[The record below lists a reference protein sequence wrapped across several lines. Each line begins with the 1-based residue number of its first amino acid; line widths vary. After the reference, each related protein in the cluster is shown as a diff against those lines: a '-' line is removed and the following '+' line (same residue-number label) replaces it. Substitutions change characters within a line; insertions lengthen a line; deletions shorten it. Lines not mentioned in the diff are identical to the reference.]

1 MKIAFGDIGRE
12 KSRYTIQESAW
23 LPSAEVKVT
32 SPIIAIITLQA
43 TDKETIYLE
52 GNLLGKIEVDCARC
66 SDPVTHE
73 LNEEF
78 YYLVTLREE
87 ELSELQ
93 EQECNAEEC
102 DTLYLKEPIIDV
114 AEILREQLYLAI
126 PGKVVCSD
134 DCRGLCPECGGS
146 LNRDECCCAES
157 PLESPF
163 AILKKLKK
171 D

>member
-12 KSRYTIQESAW
+12 KSRYTIQESSW
-23 LPSAEVKVT
+23 LPSGEVEVI
-32 SPIIAIITLQA
+32 SPLNAIITLQA
-43 TDKETIYLE
+43 TDKETVYLE
-52 GNLLGKIEVDCARC
+52 GNLSGKIRLDCARC
-66 SDPVTHE
+66 SDQVSHE
-73 LNEEF
+73 LHEEF

-87 ELSELQ
+87 EISELQ
-93 EQECNAEEC
+93 EQECSEEEC
-102 DTLYLKEPIIDV
+102 DTLYLKEPLIDV

-134 DCRGLCPECGGS
+134 DCRGLCPDCGGS
-146 LNRDECCCAES
+146 FNRNECSCAES
-157 PLESPF
+157 PAESPF